1 MLIPDPSLIEICLVL
16 QVENHQPVD
25 LFFSE
30 SHLFIQTYNLLIS
43 LAYGGVAI
51 IAVVLSGHQIG

>member
-1 MLIPDPSLIEICLVL
+1 MLIPDPSIIEICLVL
-16 QVENHQPVD
+16 QVENHHSVD

-30 SHLFIQTYNLLIS
+30 SHLFIQTYKLLIS
-43 LAYGGVAI
+43 LAYGGAAV